1 MKIRH
6 PSKSGIGLAF
16 LVLSLSQWFGSVR
29 FGSVCSRG
37 NGVDCSCCCCCCWFY
52 FSTDK
57 YILRTK
63 SLLLTAPF
71 SIFIFV
77 RSLPLLGLYSFF
89 LSVCRLNTP
98 QKTTFIFTSYSKR
111 LSAAAKYLHSN
122 VLLSS
127 HLLHPPSGCCRHCL
141 ELILDASLFL
151 TEIFMF
157 RLTVSMFIWYFFS
170 SHIFSSAS
178 SFFSQTNFRHFLWFY
193 CFFFF
198 KSIYGHLQW
207 NTSAMGCFAKREL
220 AMPLSEIHQFWCSNI
235 CFVSA
240 CVLKTHNK
248 YIASIV

>member
-1 MKIRH
+1 M
-6 PSKSGIGLAF
+6 
-16 LVLSLSQWFGSVR
+16 
-29 FGSVCSRG
+29 
-37 NGVDCSCCCCCCWFY
+37 
-52 FSTDK
+52 
-57 YILRTK
+57 RTK

-77 RSLPLLGLYSFF
+77 HSLPLFGLYSFF

-127 HLLHPPSGCCRHCL
+127 HLLHPPSGRCRHCL

-178 SFFSQTNFRHFLWFY
+178 SFFPNKFPSFFMILLLLLFKKHLWAFAMKHK
-193 CFFFF
+193 CDGVFCETR
-198 KSIYGHLQW
+198 
-207 NTSAMGCFAKREL
+207 TSYA
-220 AMPLSEIHQFWCSNI
+220 SE
-235 CFVSA
+235 
-240 CVLKTHNK
+240 
-248 YIASIV
+248 